1 MTQVEKEQKER
12 KQYKKKSNIKKE
24 NNIKKE
30 KEEKEKENTQRKVN
44 LNDVLTNI
52 MTHNVNISNEEYE
65 RMLKAVGV
73 NYDKLN
79 DTKPGETAPTLEE
92 RRARIEANY
101 YGTAINFAF
110 ATLNT
115 LNDFIANYAPLIEA
129 IAEKVGVDFEKEKS
143 AEEKAMEAAAAYLN
157 AKAQERLASREKA
170 VKNASNSGEV
180 IKFDKK

>member
-1 MTQVEKEQKER
+1 MTLVEKEQKER
-12 KQYKKKSNIKKE
+12 KEEKKKSDIKKE

-30 KEEKEKENTQRKVN
+30 KKEKEKENTQRKVT

-52 MTHNVNISNEEYE
+52 LTHNVSISNEEYE
-65 RMLKAVGV
+65 RMLTEVST
-73 NYDKLN
+73 NYDKLH
-79 DTKPGETAPTLEE
+79 DTKDGETAPTLDE
-92 RRARIEANY
+92 RRKRIEANY

-115 LNDFIANYAPLIEA
+115 LNDFIENYAPLIEA
-129 IAEKVGVDFEKEKS
+129 IAEKVGVDFEKKQS

-157 AKAQERLASREKA
+157 AKTQERLASREKA
-170 VKNASNSGEV
+170 TKNASNSGEV